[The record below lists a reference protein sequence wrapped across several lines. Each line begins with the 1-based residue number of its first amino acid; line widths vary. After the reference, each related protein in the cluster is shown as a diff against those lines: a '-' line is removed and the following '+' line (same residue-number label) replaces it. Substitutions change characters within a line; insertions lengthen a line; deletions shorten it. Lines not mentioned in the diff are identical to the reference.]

1 MPLSGEAWD
10 MVPVAPSWIQP
21 STSPYHVDFLASVTP
36 AEVRASTMHP
46 CCDVLPVLGV
56 IKKGLRS
63 AKDARAKREVERTI
77 RAAGIKQR

>member
-1 MPLSGEAWD
+1 
-10 MVPVAPSWIQP
+10 
-21 STSPYHVDFLASVTP
+21 
-36 AEVRASTMHP
+36 MHP